1 VDGVAFA
8 ANRAV
13 LGSGGAVAAREAR
26 VELRGDCTFEGNA
39 ASLRGGALALSG
51 VAADAWSGEG
61 GEGEG
66 GGADG
71 DGSGGG
77 GGADGGSK
85 LKESRVAG
93 MAAAAVNGRAAK
105 HELEIAGGIAWGGGE
120 RPRNRAPRG
129 GADVSLCAGAT
140 LSRPEAALHLG
151 GVARCADNGPSW
163 RPTAA
168 AAADVGAD
176 GAQADKAEADKAEA
190 EAEQR
195 RLACGLGG
203 RQMLALEAMGEAL
216 ELLSLPGLEG
226 PAIDLLRT
234 ATAADPT
241 SGAAFSTLFSALYR
255 HGYDAA
261 AAASLQTFAAA
272 APGSPMLASS
282 QVTPRNLA

>member
-1 VDGVAFA
+1 
-8 ANRAV
+8 
-13 LGSGGAVAAREAR
+13 
-26 VELRGDCTFEGNA
+26 
-39 ASLRGGALALSG
+39 
-51 VAADAWSGEG
+51 
-61 GEGEG
+61 
-66 GGADG
+66 
-71 DGSGGG
+71 
-77 GGADGGSK
+77 
-85 LKESRVAG
+85 
-93 MAAAAVNGRAAK
+93 MRAAK
-105 HELEIAGGIAWGGGE
+105 A
-120 RPRNRAPRG
+120 
-129 GADVSLCAGAT
+129 
-140 LSRPEAALHLG
+140 EAE
-151 GVARCADNGPSW
+151 
-163 RPTAA
+163 
-168 AAADVGAD
+168 
-176 GAQADKAEADKAEA
+176 ADKAEAEA